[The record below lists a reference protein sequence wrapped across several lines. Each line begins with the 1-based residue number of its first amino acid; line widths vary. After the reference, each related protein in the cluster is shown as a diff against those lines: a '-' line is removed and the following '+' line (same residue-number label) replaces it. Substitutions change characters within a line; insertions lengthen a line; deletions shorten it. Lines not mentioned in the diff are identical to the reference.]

1 MKIYAVLSLIIFLS
15 LALFPMVCFIDKDTF
30 ARQENTSL
38 HYEETQT
45 EKEDKED
52 KEEKDDTI
60 TVLRASSGKTE
71 KVDMTEYLIGAVA
84 NEMPA
89 SFHVEALKAQ
99 AVACHTYALWILK
112 NADNPNND
120 LGDIS
125 DNSSKHQ
132 GYLNQNEMKEKW
144 GENYEKYYNRISEAV
159 NEVKDLYL
167 DYDGEPILAVFHAL
181 SSGTTSNCKDVWGD
195 DIPYL
200 ESVPAPGD
208 KLSAQL
214 DSKETFTGEELRKKL
229 EIKEDKIDLISDF
242 KVADSGYV
250 TEIIIGGKSYT
261 GREIRRILNLK
272 SPNFTY
278 EQSKDNFVFS
288 VKGKGHG
295 VGMSQYSADFM
306 ARQGSSYKEILSHF
320 YNGAEIKK
328 VS

>member
-1 MKIYAVLSLIIFLS
+1 MKIYAILSLIIFLS
-15 LALFPMVCFIDKDTF
+15 LALFPMVCFIDKDTVTK
-30 ARQENTSL
+30 QEITSL
-38 HYEETQT
+38 HTNEMQT
-45 EKEDKED
+45 DD
-52 KEEKDDTI
+52 KEETI

-71 KVDMTEYLIGAVA
+71 QVDITDYLIGAVA

-89 SFHVEALKAQ
+89 SFHIEALKAQ

-112 NADNPNND
+112 NADNPSND

-125 DNSSKHQ
+125 DNSGKHQ
-132 GYLNQNEMKEKW
+132 GYLNKSEMKEKW
-144 GENYEKYYNRISEAV
+144 GDSYEKYYNRISDAV

-200 ESVPAPGD
+200 KSVPAPGD

-214 DSKETFTGEELRKKL
+214 DSEKTFTHEELREKL
-229 EIKEDKIDLISDF
+229 GIKESKKELITDF
-242 KVADSGYV
+242 KTADSGYV
-250 TEIIIGGKSYT
+250 TEIIIGDKSYT
-261 GREIRRILNLK
+261 GRELRRLLGLK
-272 SPNFTY
+272 SPNFSYT
-278 EQSKDNFVFS
+278 QKDNSYIFS

-306 ARQGSSYKEILSHF
+306 ARQGSSYKEILTHF
-320 YNGAEIKK
+320 YNGTEIKK
-328 VS
+328 AS

>member
-1 MKIYAVLSLIIFLS
+1 MKIYAILSLIVFLS
-15 LALFPMVCFIDKDTF
+15 LALFPMACFIDKDT
-30 ARQENTSL
+30 ATTKQESTSL
-38 HYEETQT
+38 HTGEMHT
-45 EKEDKED
+45 ED
-52 KEEKDDTI
+52 KEEKEETI
-60 TVLRASSGKTE
+60 TILRASSGKTE
-71 KVDMTEYLIGAVA
+71 QVDMTEYLIGAVA

-89 SFHVEALKAQ
+89 SFHIEALKAQ

-125 DNSSKHQ
+125 DNSGKHQ
-132 GYLNQNEMKEKW
+132 GYLNKNEMKKKW
-144 GENYEKYYNRISEAV
+144 GDSYEKYYNRISDAV
-159 NEVKDLYL
+159 NDVKDLYL

-200 ESVPAPGD
+200 KSVPALGD

-214 DSKETFTGEELRKKL
+214 DSEEAFTKEELAEKL
-229 EIKEDKIDLISDF
+229 GLKEEKEELISEINA
-242 KVADSGYV
+242 ADSGYV
-250 TEIIIGGKSYT
+250 TKIIIGDKSFT
-261 GREIRRILNLK
+261 GRQLRRLLGLK

-278 EQSKDNFVFS
+278 KQEKDNYTFA

-306 ARQGSSYKEILSHF
+306 ARQGSSYKEILTHF
-320 YNGAEIKK
+320 YSGAEIKK